1 MLPIIKLYISDIMKA
16 EFTISQEHV
25 RLSVKH
31 PIRVAEVS
39 NIGDSILAHDHEFY
53 EVVLIHAGSGIHQT
67 TSGERTLEAG
77 DLLILAPGQIHGIR
91 EARNLELFNAYY
103 LSEWLLQGLPLRDEA
118 PDLYLFFLGRNLFPD
133 KALVEPVHV
142 SLPPHCAQLVE
153 HELRFL
159 ESMSDHK
166 SPNTV
171 LMRAS
176 LVKAFAMI
184 ADVLVDEVSLERRF
198 LSHPI
203 VTHAMDCIDRALEDG
218 EACNVALWS
227 EKMRYTP
234 DHFSRR
240 FRELTGETPTSFFQR
255 RRIQSAAHAL
265 IRGNEPINEIA
276 HRLGYSDNAHF
287 SRMFRS
293 RFMMSPNAYRKRFK

>member
-1 MLPIIKLYISDIMKA
+1 
-16 EFTISQEHV
+16 
-25 RLSVKH
+25 
-31 PIRVAEVS
+31 
-39 NIGDSILAHDHEFY
+39 
-53 EVVLIHAGSGIHQT
+53 
-67 TSGERTLEAG
+67 
-77 DLLILAPGQIHGIR
+77 
-91 EARNLELFNAYY
+91 
-103 LSEWLLQGLPLRDEA
+103 
-118 PDLYLFFLGRNLFPD
+118 
-133 KALVEPVHV
+133 
-142 SLPPHCAQLVE
+142 
-153 HELRFL
+153 
-159 ESMSDHK
+159 
-166 SPNTV
+166 
-171 LMRAS
+171 
-176 LVKAFAMI
+176 
-184 ADVLVDEVSLERRF
+184 
-198 LSHPI
+198 
-203 VTHAMDCIDRALEDG
+203 MDCIDRALEDG